1 MKRTLRVAQTGHADS
16 NVTQLDPLLAGDRVG
31 SREVGM
37 KELMDK
43 MVPVLA
49 LVSLIFVG
57 CSSSSNG
64 DSDGMGGVGGL
75 GAGGSAG
82 TAGVGGTE
90 PPANGIY
97 TGTGDAPDGTF
108 NICFVVNE
116 QGTALVRPPLPS
128 PGSTCST
135 DPTYSF
141 AVEFDTDMCE
151 GVLLTTEE
159 IPIVGGMFELVNE
172 QGGLAGYWVI
182 RGTID
187 GTSAFGEAEVGVVS
201 GGTCMGNWQATLSE

>member
-16 NVTQLDPLLAGDRVG
+16 IATQLDPLLARDRVG
-31 SREVGM
+31 PREVGM

-43 MVPVLA
+43 TVPVLA
-49 LVSLIFVG
+49 LASLIFVG

-64 DSDGMGGVGGL
+64 DSDGMGGVGG
-75 GAGGSAG
+75 
-82 TAGVGGTE
+82 TE

-97 TGTGDAPDGTF
+97 TGTGEAPDGTF
-108 NICFVVNE
+108 TICFVVNE
-116 QGTALVRPPLPS
+116 QGTALVRPPLSS

-151 GVLLTTEE
+151 GALLTTEE
-159 IPIVGGMFELVNE
+159 IPIVDGMFELVNE